1 MALARASIE
10 SEQNLLEELAMT
22 SIADREAW
30 PTAKPASRPTTSR
43 REIVWIALVAIA
55 AIVIVGAASYF
66 LPVPSEMTFFVAP

>member
-1 MALARASIE
+1 
-10 SEQNLLEELAMT
+10 MT

-30 PTAKPASRPTTSR
+30 PTAKPASRPTSR